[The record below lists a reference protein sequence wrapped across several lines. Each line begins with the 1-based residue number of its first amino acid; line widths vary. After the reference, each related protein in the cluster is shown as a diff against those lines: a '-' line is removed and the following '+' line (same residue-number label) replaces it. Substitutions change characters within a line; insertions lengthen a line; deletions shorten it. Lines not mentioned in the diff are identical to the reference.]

1 MRLAPNMIVY
11 LLLFVVYVN
20 NTQRNYLSERQRIDE
35 DMNQPIL
42 IGEKIVLGIIG
53 AIFIYGFIEY
63 MLYKKKYMEVIL
75 VHLHL

>member
-1 MRLAPNMIVY
+1 M
-11 LLLFVVYVN
+11 VYVN